1 MLAKGKLHLK
11 GRRLSLR
18 AHVPNPHLLCWD
30 SVPGTDSR
38 VSWQEVADEAPRMG
52 CEEVEVDFQVSRK
65 ARDVG
70 WLEAGGDLSTGT
82 AQA

>member
-1 MLAKGKLHLK
+1 M
-11 GRRLSLR
+11 
-18 AHVPNPHLLCWD
+18 
-30 SVPGTDSR
+30 
-38 VSWQEVADEAPRMG
+38 ADEAPRMG

-82 AQA
+82 AQS